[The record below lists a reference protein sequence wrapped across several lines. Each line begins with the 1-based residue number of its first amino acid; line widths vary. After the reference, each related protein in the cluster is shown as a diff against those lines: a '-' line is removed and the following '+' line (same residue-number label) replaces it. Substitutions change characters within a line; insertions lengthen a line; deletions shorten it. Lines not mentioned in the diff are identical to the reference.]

1 MSLRSIVLACA
12 CMLVLVAP
20 GSAGAQPQSVPNGP
34 WLEDTQHMSLE
45 RLHSNA
51 ELAAA
56 LQRIA
61 DRSKGRMT
69 LEVAGT
75 SNEGRPLWLAKVGT
89 GDLTVLYITQQHGN
103 EPLGTE
109 AALKLLQ
116 RLATSNHPDIR
127 RMREE
132 LTILVVPRVNPDG
145 HERFWRQN
153 YDPVLEPGAPTDFW
167 TAGRGYDINRWHL
180 PSLAPELNPVPEA
193 ATVQRVYQTY
203 QPEIVVD
210 FHHQGSYVND
220 DGELIR
226 TSMFWPRPEG
236 GAQQDAIDRSKQVT
250 WLMYETLEHYGF
262 AEVSQYPGGPEP
274 GIARNAY
281 GALGSAS
288 VLVEL
293 RGDIGQK
300 SSGYLIRTAYVAMF
314 SLLEAASEGT
324 LSGIDPALADTIPKR
339 GPAIDDPHEE

>member
-1 MSLRSIVLACA
+1 MSLRSLALACA
-12 CMLVLVAP
+12 CVALLMPP
-20 GSAGAQPQSVPNGP
+20 GAASAQQSVPNGP

-89 GDLTVLYITQQHGN
+89 GETTVLYITQQHGN

-109 AALKLLQ
+109 AALSLLQ

-132 LTILVVPRVNPDG
+132 LTVLVVPRVNPDG

-180 PSLAPELNPVPEA
+180 PTLAPADNPVPEA
-193 ATVQRVYQTY
+193 ATVQRVYQRY
-203 QPEIVVD
+203 QPDIVVD
-210 FHHQGSYVND
+210 YHHQGSYVND

-236 GAQQDAIDRSKQVT
+236 GANQDAIDRSKQVT

-314 SLLEAASEGT
+314 SVLEAAAEGT
-324 LSGIDPALADTIPKR
+324 LSSIDASLADTIPLR
-339 GPAIDDPHEE
+339 GEAIDDPHEE